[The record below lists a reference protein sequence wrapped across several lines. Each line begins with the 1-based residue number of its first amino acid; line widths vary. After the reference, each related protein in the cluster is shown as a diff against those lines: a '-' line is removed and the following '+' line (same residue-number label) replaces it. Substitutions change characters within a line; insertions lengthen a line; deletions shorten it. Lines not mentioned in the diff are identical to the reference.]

1 MITEGLKGRD
11 FIRLQDFT
19 KEEIDTMLDLAL
31 QLKADNCM
39 RRPHDDVLA
48 RRTLFMMFFNPSLRT
63 RNSFEAGIFQL
74 GGHGHFLQPDATR
87 LPTLEGED
95 QGYGSERISDVA
107 RVLSRM
113 GDCIA
118 IRILGDKVD
127 WIYDKSIK
135 IIDEFAKWATVPV
148 INMEDNK
155 YHPCQGMA
163 DVMTLREMF
172 GRDLHGRKLGVTWTW
187 GSSTK
192 KPIAPH
198 HDFMYAASYYGA
210 DIVFARPPEMGIDPD
225 VEAQIKAN
233 CELYGGSYSVTNCME
248 DACEDA
254 DVVYAK
260 NYVCLDLLP
269 PHQPKP
275 QMDEMAKLFAKYQCW
290 IADEKHMNMAK
301 PTAAYMHC
309 LPCERGA
316 EVSDA
321 VLDGK
326 WGIAAFNEAENRL
339 HAQKGVMA
347 AIIP

>member
-11 FIRLQDFT
+11 FVRLQDFS
-19 KEEIDTMLDLAL
+19 KAELETMLELGL
-31 QLKADNCM
+31 RLKADNTV
-39 RRPHDDVLA
+39 RRLHDDLLP

-74 GGHGHFLQPDATR
+74 GGHAHFLEPSATR

-95 QGYGSERISDVA
+95 IGYASERISDMA

-113 GDCIA
+113 GDALA
-118 IRILGDKVD
+118 IRILGDVVD
-127 WIYDKSIK
+127 WEYDKSYR
-135 IIDEFAKWATVPV
+135 IIQEFAKWSHVPV
-148 INMEDNK
+148 INMEDNI

-163 DVMTLREMF
+163 DAMALWEMF
-172 GRDLHGRKLGVTWTW
+172 GKDLRGRKIGVSWTY
-187 GSSTK
+187 GSSPK

-198 HDFMYAASYYGA
+198 HDFMYVASLFGA
-210 DIVFARPPEMGIDPD
+210 DVVFARPPEMGIDPEI
-225 VEAQIKAN
+225 EADIRAN
-233 CELYGGSYSVTNCME
+233 AETNGGSYEVVENME
-248 DACEDA
+248 DACENA
-254 DVVYAK
+254 DIVYAK

-269 PHQPKP
+269 PKTDEP
-275 QMDEMAKLFAKYQCW
+275 QKDEMMKLFNKYRDW
-290 IADEKHMNMAK
+290 IADEKRMNLAK
-301 PTAAYMHC
+301 PTAQYMHC

-326 WGIAAFNEAENRL
+326 WGYACYDEAENRL

-347 AIIP
+347 CIIP